1 MRIFNIQPYVPG
13 DMLKLV
19 MQLIGNTEARL
30 PALEQS
36 IQEIKNEWKLL

>member
-1 MRIFNIQPYVPG
+1 LNVQPHVPE

-19 MQLIGNTEARL
+19 IQVIENTEARL

-36 IQEIKNEWKLL
+36 IQEIRTEWELP